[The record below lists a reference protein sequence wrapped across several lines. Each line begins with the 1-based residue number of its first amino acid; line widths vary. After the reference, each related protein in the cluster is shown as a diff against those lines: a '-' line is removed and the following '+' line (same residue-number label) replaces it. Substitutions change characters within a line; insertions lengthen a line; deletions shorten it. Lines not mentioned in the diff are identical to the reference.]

1 MNLEI
6 PAEFAGVLVP
16 SVACSSVG
24 AAADFE
30 RIRADTAGE
39 GTAADFERIRADTAE
54 EGTTAG
60 EGTAA
65 AVGIVA
71 MLRNAV
77 KVGSTATAA
86 KVGIAAIVVGT
97 VVAIIDLQAAAA
109 AVREDMRVGHVARS

>member
-30 RIRADTAGE
+30 RIRADTAEE
-39 GTAADFERIRADTAE
+39 GTA
-54 EGTTAG
+54 AG

-71 MLRNAV
+71 MLRIAV

-86 KVGIAAIVVGT
+86 KVGIAAVVVGT